1 MTKESDPDRIIQSS
15 YDRIVYKEKLEID
28 AKFNEFRNIMNKSVK
43 MQVNI
48 KQIPQ
53 FKYESWNR
61 KRYKQS

>member
-28 AKFNEFRNIMNKSVK
+28 AKFNEFRNIVNQVSK

-48 KQIPQ
+48 KRIPQ
-53 FKYESWNR
+53 F
-61 KRYKQS
+61 QI